1 VERFGGRPA
10 PPLYQRGNSEEGF
23 DFIGHACS
31 IEALAAALTAQ
42 FGRPV
47 NDKTG
52 LTGKYDFVLRYYQ
65 IRESDRDNETNTDP
79 NFPPSL
85 ETAVQDQLGLKLEAA
100 KGPVT
105 YLVID
110 HLEKPTDN

>member
-1 VERFGGRPA
+1 MET
-10 PPLYQRGNSEEGF
+10 
-23 DFIGHACS
+23 
-31 IEALAAALTAQ
+31 LATALTAQ

-47 NDKTG
+47 HDKTG
-52 LTGKYDFVLRYYQ
+52 LTGKYDFLLRHYQ

-79 NFPPSL
+79 NLPPSL
-85 ETAVQDQLGLKLEAA
+85 ESAVQDQLGLKLEPA

-105 YLVID
+105 NLVID